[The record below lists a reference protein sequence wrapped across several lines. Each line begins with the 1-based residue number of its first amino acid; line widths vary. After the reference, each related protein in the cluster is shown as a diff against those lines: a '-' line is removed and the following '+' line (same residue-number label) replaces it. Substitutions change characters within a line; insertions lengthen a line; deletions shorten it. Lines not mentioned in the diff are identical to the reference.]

1 MQKNLTDNSEEP
13 PSKTRRKQE
22 MHALQDIGEQLVQ
35 LDFKRLTELGLPD
48 TLTDAI
54 LEARRM
60 RKHGAL
66 RRQMQFIGK
75 LMRNVDAEPIRE
87 KLDAWSGLNLKHT
100 AWLHT
105 LERWRERLLADE
117 QAIGDLGQQYP
128 AADLQQL
135 RTLIRNAQKE
145 RLANK
150 PPKSFRALFQELQRI
165 IPEGSGSTEIKDE

>member
-1 MQKNLTDNSEEP
+1 MQKNLTDNSEEL

-22 MHALQDIGEQLVQ
+22 MHALQEIGEQLVQ
-35 LDFKRLTELGLPD
+35 LDFKRLTELNLPD
-48 TLTDAI
+48 TLRDAI

-60 RKHGAL
+60 RKHGAV

-75 LMRNVDAEPIRE
+75 LMRSVDAEPIRE
-87 KLDAWSGLNLKHT
+87 KLDVWGGLNLKHT

-117 QAIGDLGQQYP
+117 RALGELGQQYA

-145 RLANK
+145 RLADK
-150 PPKSFRALFQELQRI
+150 PPKSFRALFQELQKI
-165 IPEGSGSTEIKDE
+165 IPEDSGSTGIKEE

>member
-1 MQKNLTDNSEEP
+1 MRKDLTDNSEEP

-35 LDFKRLTELGLPD
+35 LDFKRLTELGLPE

-54 LEARRM
+54 LEAKRM

-87 KLDAWSGLNLKHT
+87 KLDGWSGLNLKHT
-100 AWLHT
+100 AWLHAM
-105 LERWRERLLADE
+105 ERWRQRLLTDE
-117 QAIGDLGQQYP
+117 QALGELGQQYP
-128 AADLQQL
+128 TADLQQL

-150 PPKSFRALFQELQRI
+150 PPRNFRAIFQELQRI
-165 IPEGSGSTEIKDE
+165 IPEGSGSMGIKDE